1 MQSLTCTRPLALGFK
16 EFVWRKGDE
25 RCERSLAKHIEEPS
39 AKDDPPPAPALAGGF
54 RQVSTKREE
63 ANTKM
68 NERYLVG
75 QATQNPFMSAN
86 NYANDIEVQMN
97 FLTPQ
102 KSC

>member
-1 MQSLTCTRPLALGFK
+1 M
-16 EFVWRKGDE
+16 
-25 RCERSLAKHIEEPS
+25 EEPS
-39 AKDDPPPAPALAGGF
+39 IKVEPSTKEDPPPAPALAGGF

-75 QATQNPFMSAN
+75 QATQNPFMPAN

-102 KSC
+102 KSS